1 MFLFLYDN
9 YNKTKIKIQI
19 IMNTNLFFTI
29 AALSLFIISFIVA
42 QFTSFKDN
50 KPTCDK
56 YVLNTYIYLT
66 MMFSLLI
73 TLILILNILIPNYTI
88 SISGMFLLIIIIQ
101 TFISFL
107 FIYLIHSIP
116 STDVIKKRIIWLLFV
131 LNFSFLLLPVIQMS
145 IYNGYTDLVMSS
157 MFITFAIVAG
167 LTLLTFLSPDLIVK
181 NAESWTPYILITLI
195 CLILAYLIPMIFC
208 AFGHCNL
215 LLLNKWYYYLAII
228 GIILFIFVI
237 LYKTKLVIE
246 NAKKCKTPEDADY
259 IKESSG
265 LFISIINLF
274 MNILSGRSRRRF

>member
-1 MFLFLYDN
+1 
-9 YNKTKIKIQI
+9 
-19 IMNTNLFFTI
+19 MNTNLFFTI
-29 AALSLFIISFIVA
+29 VSLGLFIISFIVA

-73 TLILILNILIPNYTI
+73 ALILIFNMTMPNYTLYI
-88 SISGMFLLIIIIQ
+88 GNMYLLVIIIQ
-101 TFISFL
+101 ALISLF
-107 FIYLIHSIP
+107 FIYLIHTIP
-116 STDVIKKRIIWLLFV
+116 STEVVTKRFIWLLFV
-131 LNFSFLLLPVIQMS
+131 LNFSFFLLPVIQMS

-181 NAESWTPYILITLI
+181 NSESWTPYILIALITLI
-195 CLILAYLIPMIFC
+195 LGYLIPMIFC
-208 AFGHCNL
+208 AFGHCSL
-215 LLLNKWYYYLAII
+215 ALLNKWYYYLAII

-237 LYKTKLVIE
+237 LYKTKIVIE
-246 NAKKCKTPEDADY
+246 NSKKCKKPEDADY

-274 MNILSGRSRRRF
+274 LNILSGRSRRRV